1 MQGNIVGY
9 GGTIVKFKRNMQV
22 YWNMMWFGLKL

>member
-22 YWNMMWFGLKL
+22 Y